1 MKNPYPHLLSPLK
14 VGKFILKNRMQS
26 SNSLPHFS
34 QGPEEYPAEATMA
47 HFIGR
52 ARTGAAFVTFA
63 GMDDNIENPPLPDTL
78 DVSHFPDFDIH
89 NPKCQN
95 YLVEMIEA
103 MHYTGSLVSGSL
115 FSANKKY
122 RYTNEEGV
130 EEIIDA
136 NPPID
141 LGLGATSM
149 MYQFVGDEIP
159 AENLYKIAKSYGQR
173 AAFYKRLGFDAVTIH
188 MSYRAQLPG
197 QLLSPLSNRR
207 TDEFGGSFEGRCRFP
222 LLMLEEV
229 KKAVGNDMLIEIQ
242 FSAEEPEGGYTIE
255 EGIEFLKLAQKYV
268 DIVQVRSA
276 EGDPNHPIPFELNP
290 TPFLELAGKIKAAGL
305 DFLVSNV
312 GGYFDP
318 DIADKAIAEG
328 KLDLVAMARAWIS
341 NPNYGELLYAGR
353 KDDIVPCL
361 RCNKCHGRG
370 KNDIMTT
377 CCSVNPKFG
386 FEMVDRYVVT
396 PPEDSKTIAII
407 GGGPGGMRTALY
419 LADRGH
425 KVTIYEKEAELGGA
439 IKHADYIPFKWTL
452 RDYKNYLIHQV
463 HKKGIKVVLNTAA
476 TPEMVEDRYD
486 VVIAAVGA
494 QPIVPRIPGADGA
507 NVTVATDAI
516 MHKEKIGKN
525 VVVIGGGEVGVE
537 TGMFL
542 AQNGHEVTVV
552 EMRDELAADTTVMH
566 YRSMFS
572 AAWEAIPTFH
582 YVLNATA
589 KEITADHVTY
599 TDKGG
604 VDHDLPADSVVL
616 SVGMR
621 SKSDEALSF
630 YGTNPGFY
638 MVGDC
643 RKPGTIQTT
652 NRSAYVTANNI

>member
-1 MKNPYPHLLSPLK
+1 MKNAYPHLLEPIRI
-14 VGKFILKNRMQS
+14 GKFILKNRMQS

-34 QGPEEYPAEATMA
+34 QGPEEYPAEGTMA

-63 GMDDNIENPPLPDTL
+63 GVEDTYQMPPLPDTL
-78 DVSHFPDFDIH
+78 DMSHFPEFDMR
-89 NPKCQN
+89 NAKCQN
-95 YLVEMIEA
+95 YMVEMVEA
-103 MHYTGSLVSGSL
+103 MHYTGSIVSGSL
-115 FSANKKY
+115 FSANRTY
-122 RYTNEEGV
+122 RYENENG
-130 EEIIDA
+130 EIEAVDA
-136 NPPID
+136 NPKGPVTDSSGMSGSI
-141 LGLGATSM
+141 
-149 MYQFVGDEIP
+149 GDDVP

-173 AAFYKRLGFDAVTIH
+173 TALYKRLGFDAVTIH
-188 MSYRAQLPG
+188 MSYRAQVPG
-197 QLLSPLSNRR
+197 QLLSPLTNFR
-207 TDEFGGSFEGRCRFP
+207 TDEFGGSFENRCRFP
-222 LLMLEEV
+222 LLMLEEI
-229 KKAVGNDMLIEIQ
+229 KKVAGNDMLIEIQ
-242 FSAEEPEGGYTIE
+242 FSAEEPEGGYTLE
-255 EGIEFLKLAQKYV
+255 EGLEFLKKAQKYV

-276 EGDPNHPIPFELNP
+276 DGDYNHPIPFELNP
-290 TPFLELAGKIKAAGL
+290 TPFLELTAKIKAANL
-305 DFLVSNV
+305 DFVVSNV

-318 DIADKAIAEG
+318 EIADRAIAEG
-328 KLDLVAMARAWIS
+328 KLDMVAMARAWIS
-341 NPNYGELLYAGR
+341 NPDYGDKVYEGR
-353 KDDIVPCL
+353 RDDIVPCL

-386 FEMVDRYVVT
+386 FEVVDRFLYKE
-396 PPEDSKTIAII
+396 PGASKEIAVI

-419 LADRGH
+419 LAERGH
-425 KVTIYEKEAELGGA
+425 KVTIYEKEQELGGA
-439 IKHADYIPFKWTL
+439 IRHADYIPFKWTL

-463 HKKGIKVVLNTAA
+463 HKHGIKVVLGTAA

-486 VVIAAVGA
+486 AVVAAVGA
-494 QPIVPRIPGADGA
+494 QPVIPGIPGAKGE

-516 MHKEKIGKN
+516 MHSEKIGKN

-542 AQNGHEVTVV
+542 AQKGHSVTVI
-552 EMRDELAADTTVMH
+552 EMRDQLAADTTVMH
-566 YRSMFS
+566 YRSMFTD
-572 AAWEAIPTFH
+572 AWEAIPDFH

-599 TDKGG
+599 TDKDG
-604 VDHDLPADSVVL
+604 VDHDLPADSVIL

-621 SKSDEALSF
+621 SKADEALSF

-652 NRSAYVTANNI
+652 NRSAYVISQNI

>member
-1 MKNPYPHLLSPLK
+1 MKNAYPHLLEPIRI
-14 VGKFILKNRMQS
+14 GKFILKNRMQS

-34 QGPEEYPAEATMA
+34 QGPEEYPAEGTMA

-63 GMDDNIENPPLPDTL
+63 GVEDTYQMPPLPDTL
-78 DVSHFPDFDIH
+78 DMSHFPEFDMR
-89 NPKCQN
+89 NAKCQN
-95 YLVEMIEA
+95 YMVEMVEA
-103 MHYTGSLVSGSL
+103 MHYTGSIVSGSL
-115 FSANKKY
+115 FSANRTY
-122 RYTNEEGV
+122 RYENENG
-130 EEIIDA
+130 EIEAVDA
-136 NPPID
+136 NPQGPVTDSSGMSGSI
-141 LGLGATSM
+141 
-149 MYQFVGDEIP
+149 GDDVP

-173 AAFYKRLGFDAVTIH
+173 TALYKRLGFDAVTIH
-188 MSYRAQLPG
+188 MSYRAQVPG
-197 QLLSPLSNRR
+197 QLLSPLTNFR
-207 TDEFGGSFEGRCRFP
+207 TDEFGGSFENRCRFP
-222 LLMLEEV
+222 LLMLEEI
-229 KKAVGNDMLIEIQ
+229 KKAAGNDMLIEIQ
-242 FSAEEPEGGYTIE
+242 FSAEEPEGGYTLE
-255 EGIEFLKLAQKYV
+255 EGLEFLKKAQKYV
-268 DIVQVRSA
+268 DIVQVRA
-276 EGDPNHPIPFELNP
+276 ADGDYNHPIPFELNP
-290 TPFLELAGKIKAAGL
+290 TPFLELTAKIKEANL
-305 DFLVSNV
+305 DFVVSNV

-318 DIADKAIAEG
+318 EIADRAIAEG
-328 KLDLVAMARAWIS
+328 KLDMVAMARAWIS
-341 NPNYGELLYAGR
+341 NPDYGDKVYEGR

-386 FEMVDRYVVT
+386 FEVVDRFLYKE
-396 PPEDSKTIAII
+396 PGKSKEIAVI

-419 LADRGH
+419 LAERGH
-425 KVTIYEKEAELGGA
+425 KVTIYEKEQELGGA
-439 IKHADYIPFKWTL
+439 IRHADYIPFKWTL

-463 HKKGIKVVLNTAA
+463 HKHGIKVVLGTAA

-486 VVIAAVGA
+486 AVIAAVGA
-494 QPIVPRIPGADGA
+494 QPVIPGIPGAKGE

-516 MHKEKIGKN
+516 MHSEKIGKN

-542 AQNGHEVTVV
+542 AQKGHSVTVI
-552 EMRDELAADTTVMH
+552 EMRDQLAADTTVMH
-566 YRSMFS
+566 YRSMFTD
-572 AAWEAIPTFH
+572 AWEAIPDFH

-599 TDKGG
+599 TDKDG
-604 VDHDLPADSVVL
+604 VDHDLPADSVIL

-621 SKSDEALSF
+621 SKADEALSF

-652 NRSAYVTANNI
+652 NRSAYVISQNI

>member
-1 MKNPYPHLLSPLK
+1 MTNAYPHLLSPIK
-14 VGKFILKNRMQS
+14 VGKFVLKNRMQS

-34 QGPEEYPAEATMA
+34 QGPETYPAEATIA
-47 HFIGR
+47 HFVGR
-52 ARTGAAFVTFA
+52 ARTGAAFITFA
-63 GMDDNIENPPLPDTL
+63 GMDDNVENPPLPDTL

-89 NPKCQN
+89 DAKCQN

-103 MHYTGSLVSGSL
+103 IHYTGSLVSGSL
-115 FSANKKY
+115 FSANKKF
-122 RYTNEEGV
+122 RYTNEKGEL
-130 EEIIDA
+130 EIINA
-136 NPPID
+136 NAPSM
-141 LGLGATSM
+141 GGATAAMSH
-149 MYQFVGDEIP
+149 QFVGDEIS
-159 AENLYKIAKSYGQR
+159 AENLVKIAKSYGQR

-197 QLLSPLSNRR
+197 QLLSPLSNTR
-207 TDEFGGSFEGRCRFP
+207 TDEFGGSFEGRCKFP
-222 LLMLEEV
+222 LMMLEEI

-242 FSAEEPEGGYTIE
+242 FSAEEPEGGYTVE
-255 EGIEFLKLAQKYV
+255 EGIEFLKKAQKYV

-290 TPFLELAGKIKAAGL
+290 TPFLELAGRIKAAGL

-312 GGYFDP
+312 GGYFYP
-318 DIADKAIAEG
+318 EMAEKAIAEG

-341 NPNYGELLYAGR
+341 NPTYGEMLYEDRA
-353 KDDIVPCL
+353 DDIVPCL

-377 CCSVNPKFG
+377 VCSVNPKFG
-386 FEMVDRYVVT
+386 FEVVDRHVVT
-396 PPEDSKTIAII
+396 EPKDSKNIAVI

-419 LADRGH
+419 LTERGH
-425 KVTIYEKEAELGGA
+425 KVTIFEKEAELGGA
-439 IKHADYIPFKWTL
+439 IRHSDYIPFKWTL
-452 RDYKNYLIHQV
+452 KDYKNFLIRQV
-463 HKKGIKVVLNTAA
+463 YKKGVKVVLNTKV
-476 TPEMVEDRYD
+476 TPDMVEDRYD
-486 VVIAAVGA
+486 AVIAAVGA
-494 QPIVPRIPGADGA
+494 EPVVPGIPGAKGE

-516 MHKEKIGKN
+516 MNVDKIGKN
-525 VVVIGGGEVGVE
+525 VVVIGGGEVGTE

-542 AQNGHEVTVV
+542 AQNGRNVTVI

-566 YRSMFS
+566 YRSMFV
-572 AAWEAIPTFH
+572 AAWEKIPTFS

-599 TDKGG
+599 TDLEG
-604 VDHDLPADSVVL
+604 VDHEIPADSVIL

-621 SKSDEALSF
+621 SKVDEALSF

-643 RKPGTIQTT
+643 KKPGTIQTT
-652 NRSAYVTANNI
+652 NRSAYVIANNI

>member
-1 MKNPYPHLLSPLK
+1 MKPAYPNLLQPLQI
-14 VGKFILKNRMQS
+14 GKFVLKNRMQS

-34 QGPEEYPAEATMA
+34 QGPEEYPADATIA
-47 HFIGR
+47 HFVGR
-52 ARTGAAFVTFA
+52 ARTGAAFITFA
-63 GMDDNIENPPLPDTL
+63 GMDDNIDNPPLPDSL

-89 NPKCQN
+89 NAKCQN

-103 MHYTGSLVSGSL
+103 MHAVGSLVSGSL

-122 RYTNEEGV
+122 RYPHPDGT
-130 EEIIDA
+130 EEIVDA
-136 NPPID
+136 NPPVD
-141 LGLGATSM
+141 VGLGATAM
-149 MYQFVGDEIP
+149 AYQFVGDEIS
-159 AENLYKIAKSYGQR
+159 AESLFKIAKSYGQR

-197 QLLSPLSNRR
+197 QLLSPLSNTR
-207 TDEFGGSFEGRCRFP
+207 TDEFGGSFEGRAKFP
-222 LLMLEEV
+222 LLMLEEI

-242 FSAEEPEGGYTIE
+242 FSAEEPEGGYTVE

-290 TPFLELAGKIKAAGL
+290 TPFLELAGRIKAAGL
-305 DFLVSNV
+305 DFMVSNV

-318 DIADKAIAEG
+318 EIADRAIAEG
-328 KLDLVAMARAWIS
+328 KVDMVAMARAWIS
-341 NPNYGELLYAGR
+341 NPNYGDLLYEGR

-377 CCSVNPKFG
+377 TCSVNPKFG
-386 FEMVDRYVVT
+386 FEEVDRYIGVPAGEPKKV
-396 PPEDSKTIAII
+396 AII
-407 GGGPGGMRTALY
+407 GGGPGGMRTALF
-419 LADRGH
+419 LNDRGH
-425 KVTIYEKEAELGGA
+425 DVTIYEAEDKLGGA

-452 RDYKNYLIHQV
+452 RDYKDYLIHQIN
-463 HKKGIKVVLNTAA
+463 KRGIKVILNTKA
-476 TPEMVEDRYD
+476 TPDMLGDEYD
-486 VVIAAVGA
+486 TVIAAVGA
-494 QPIVPRIPGADGA
+494 QPVIPNIPGADGE

-516 MHKEKIGKN
+516 MHAEKIGQS

-542 AQNGHEVTVV
+542 AQNGRDVTVI

-566 YRSMFS
+566 YRSMFQ
-572 AAWEAIPTFH
+572 AAWEAIPNFH
-582 YVLNATA
+582 FVLNATA
-589 KEITADHVTY
+589 KAIAPDHVTY
-599 TDKGG
+599 TDKDG
-604 VDHDLPADSVVL
+604 VDHDIPAESVVL

-621 SKSDEALSF
+621 SKTAEALSF
-630 YGTNPGFY
+630 YGKGRAFW

-643 RKPGTIQTT
+643 KKPGTIQTT
-652 NRSAYVTANNI
+652 NRSAYGAAMNI